1 MNNKN
6 KTVEEYIS
14 NSDKWRLEMEII
26 HSFILDCGLNEGL
39 KWGVP
44 CYMYQKTNLVL
55 LGTFKEFLS
64 LSFFKGALLQDA
76 EKVLHKPGENSQSG
90 RMFKFTHTSEIIQ
103 QEKTIKAYIFEAI
116 EIEKSG
122 LKVTFNK
129 SIDLIFPDELLAK
142 FEQDDTF
149 KTSFFALTP
158 GRQRGYNLFFS
169 SSKQAKTREA
179 RIEKYKDRILNG
191 LGINDCVCGLSKRM
205 PQCDGSHNQLK
216 EDIN

>member
-26 HSFILDCGLNEGL
+26 RSFLLECGLNEGL

-44 CYMYQKTNLVL
+44 CYMYNISNLVL
-55 LGTFKEFLS
+55 LGSFKEFLS
-64 LSFFKGALLQDA
+64 LSFFKGALLQDP
-76 EKVLHKPGENSQSG
+76 ENILHKPGENSQSV
-90 RMFKFTHTSEIIQ
+90 RMFKFTHSSEIIQ

-116 EIEKSG
+116 EIEKAG
-122 LKVTFNK
+122 IKVDINK
-129 SIDLIFPDELLAK
+129 STVLNFPDELLVK
-142 FEQDDTF
+142 FDQDNRF
-149 KTSFFALTP
+149 KKSFFALTP

-216 EDIN
+216 EDIY

>member
-26 HSFILDCGLNEGL
+26 RSFLLECGLNEGL
-39 KWGVP
+39 KWGAP

-149 KTSFFALTP
+149 KKSFFTLTP

-169 SSKQAKTREA
+169 SSKQAKTRET

-216 EDIN
+216 EEVN

>member
-26 HSFILDCGLNEGL
+26 RSFLLECGLNEGL

-44 CYMYQKTNLVL
+44 CYMNQKTNLVL

-149 KTSFFALTP
+149 KTSFFALKP

-179 RIEKYKDRILNG
+179 RIEKYRDRILNG